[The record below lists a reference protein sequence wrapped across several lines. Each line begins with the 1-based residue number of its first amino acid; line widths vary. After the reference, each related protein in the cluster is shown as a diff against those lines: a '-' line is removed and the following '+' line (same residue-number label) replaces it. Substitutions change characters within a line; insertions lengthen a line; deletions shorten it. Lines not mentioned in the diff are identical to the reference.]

1 MLYAGMFF
9 FSLAIV
15 SGLYAFADITTAPAD
30 LSQTIFYAFLL
41 LASLSFAL
49 CLGRVTAGRD
59 NRVGRHIDDRRLRV
73 AGAEPLW
80 KGD

>member
-1 MLYAGMFF
+1 MLYAGMLF

-15 SGLYAFADITTAPAD
+15 SGLYAFADIATAPAD
-30 LSQTIFYAFLL
+30 AGQTAFYALLL

-49 CLGRVTAGRD
+49 CLGRGATVREDRIGK
-59 NRVGRHIDDRRLRV
+59 RVDDRTLRIGG
-73 AGAEPLW
+73 AGPLW